1 MIRLND
7 ARDALHDAMTIQ
19 QRSGQGNLIR
29 LAKSTAPGW
38 RDIEALKAAK
48 ILAVTN
54 RLDPL
59 QCAWVNYAYGAEFN
73 RTEFESIHQALF
85 DELTAGVAKK
95 VNYRMV
101 RRWLHLSAA
110 AMEDMQVRVLARR
123 ALLSN
128 AEVSRRLAVNPK
140 HFARDWQSHWEAAL
154 NWLHD
159 LDRAA
164 VEPVEV
170 LLAKWRDEELGE
182 REAVAATPTQNKV
195 AIKA

>member
-54 RLDPL
+54 RLNPL

-85 DELTAGVAKK
+85 DVVTADVAKK

-123 ALLSN
+123 TLLTD
-128 AEVSRRLAVNPK
+128 AEVSRRLAVSRT
-140 HFARDWQSHWEAAL
+140 HFARDWRAHWEAAL
-154 NWLHD
+154 NWLHE
-159 LDRAA
+159 LDKAA
-164 VEPVEV
+164 IEPVEL
-170 LLAKWRDEELGE
+170 LLAKWREEESAE
-182 REAVAATPTQNKV
+182 REPVAGASVQNKV